1 MARMR
6 TQEDHQGITGWPPFR
21 SWSDCAQLNHVNQAI
36 WIFEVEPHRIWWA
49 NRAAL
54 ALWRAAS
61 LDELVARDFESDSI
75 TVRRR
80 LNLVLEHAS
89 TAQPVRETWTIYP
102 KGQPIA
108 VDMVLTPVTI
118 GADEEPALLIE
129 GRPVLDARIGKDEW
143 RMLEATRYTSIMI
156 SYFSIEG
163 ALIASNP
170 AAAKVYGLP
179 GDAIA
184 TLKSDTSAGADF
196 AARFTE
202 RAEGLELLRKGRMGQ
217 EDDGELLMRTK
228 GGPRWHRLEIRQSRD
243 PVTGAPT
250 LLMIEEDASEQ
261 RSAIEE
267 LASFNR
273 DLERRVEERTLA
285 LRAESARAE
294 EANRTKSD
302 FLARMSHDL
311 RTPLNAILGFSRML
325 FDQNFDYIQ
334 GPKRKEYAEI
344 IHGAAA
350 NLLSMVND
358 LLEISRIEAGEYPT
372 NFSEVSLVEFLEA
385 TLQLLNVEYA
395 ERRIDLDVSRFPE
408 ELIFISDPRALALIV
423 TNLVTNAI
431 KYSSAPSVVTVSV
444 GLEDG
449 RFISIAVTD
458 SGIGI
463 SESELANLFKPYV
476 RSQQAASKTVE
487 GTGLGLSICHD
498 LSMLLGGSLAVASE
512 LGVGTTITLR
522 LPLSQNH
529 PPLRS

>member
-1 MARMR
+1 MR
-6 TQEDHQGITGWPPFR
+6 TQEDLQGIAGWPPFR
-21 SWSDCAQLNHVNQAI
+21 SWSDCAQLNLVNQAI

-54 ALWRAAS
+54 TLWRSDS
-61 LDELVARDFESDSI
+61 LEELVARDLASDSA

-80 LNLVLEHAS
+80 LKLALEHAS
-89 TAQPVRETWTIYP
+89 LAQPVRETWTIYP

-108 VDMVLTPVTI
+108 VDIVLTPVTI
-118 GADEEPALLIE
+118 GAEEEPGLLIE

-143 RMLEATRYTSIMI
+143 RLLEATRYTSIMI

-170 AAAKVYGLP
+170 AAAKVYGVP
-179 GDAIA
+179 GDPIA
-184 TLKSDTSAGADF
+184 KLKPNTLAGGDF
-196 AARFTE
+196 AARFIE

-228 GGPRWHRLEIRQSRD
+228 RGPRWHRLEIRQSRD

-250 LLMIEEDASEQ
+250 LLMIEEDATEQ

-273 DLERRVEERTLA
+273 DLEKRVEERTLA

-294 EANRTKSD
+294 EANQTKSD

-325 FDQNFDYIQ
+325 FDQNFDHIQ
-334 GPKRKEYAEI
+334 GPKRKKYAEI

-358 LLEISRIEAGEYPT
+358 LLEISRIEAGAYPT
-372 NFSEVSLVEFLEA
+372 NFGEVSLVEFLEA
-385 TLQLLNVEYA
+385 TIQLLKVEYSD
-395 ERRIDLDVSRFPE
+395 RQIDLDVSRLPE
-408 ELIFISDPRALALIV
+408 GLTFITDPRALALIV
-423 TNLVTNAI
+423 TNLVTNGI
-431 KYSSAPSVVTVSV
+431 KYSPAPSVVTVAAS
-444 GLEDG
+444 LENDQ
-449 RFISIAVTD
+449 FVTIAITD

-498 LSMLLGGSLAVASE
+498 LSMLLGGRLSVTSE
-512 LGVGTTITLR
+512 VGVGTTITLR
-522 LPLSQNH
+522 MPLSQNQ
-529 PPLRS
+529 PA